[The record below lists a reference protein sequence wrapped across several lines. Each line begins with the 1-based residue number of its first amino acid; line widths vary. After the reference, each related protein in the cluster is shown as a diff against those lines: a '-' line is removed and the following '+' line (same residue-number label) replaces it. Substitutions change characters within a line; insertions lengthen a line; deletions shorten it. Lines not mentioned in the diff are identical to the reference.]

1 VSLVGWL
8 TDPRHI
14 LGFVSVQA
22 LIAVSNALL
31 LKRLGRFPQAAG
43 RPNVSLLVPA
53 RDEEESI
60 GPCLES
66 LLAQDYG
73 DFEVV
78 VLDDGSQDRTRAII
92 TGLKAERLRVLEGQ
106 PLPDGWNGKAWACRQ
121 LADSA
126 QGDMLLF
133 TDADTVFEPRTVR
146 LAVDAIEATGADLLT
161 AVTGNRVP
169 TLGEQLTV
177 PFMSWSILSL
187 LPLVVNRI
195 LPKSVAFTAA
205 NGKFMLFRRAAY
217 QSAGGHAAVKDHA
230 TEDIAL
236 AKAVRRQGYRWCLM
250 DATSLVSARM
260 YRGLGD
266 AVAGFSKNLFALFNY
281 RMLVALFVWLWLLTV
296 TWYPIGLV
304 AAAIATGRAAPLAS
318 VATIALSSG
327 IWLLTSF
334 RFGLPWHLFLLGP
347 AIVTVST

>member
-1 VSLVGWL
+1 
-8 TDPRHI
+8 
-14 LGFVSVQA
+14 
-22 LIAVSNALL
+22 
-31 LKRLGRFPQAAG
+31 
-43 RPNVSLLVPA
+43 
-53 RDEEESI
+53 
-60 GPCLES
+60 
-66 LLAQDYG
+66 
-73 DFEVV
+73 
-78 VLDDGSQDRTRAII
+78 
-92 TGLKAERLRVLEGQ
+92 
-106 PLPDGWNGKAWACRQ
+106 
-121 LADSA
+121 
-126 QGDMLLF
+126 MLLF

-187 LPLVVNRI
+187 LPLVVNRL

-236 AKAVRRQGYRWCLM
+236 AKAVRRQGYRWCML

-260 YRGLGD
+260 YHGLGD

-281 RMLVALFVWLWLLTV
+281 RMLVALFVWLWLLTI

-304 AAAIATGRAAPLAS
+304 AAAIATGRATPLAS
-318 VATIALSSG
+318 VSTIALSSG

-347 AIVTVST
+347 AIVTVSTYTGTRAFVLVLTGQAYWKGRRLVARKPRLI